1 MSFEVASDSGSDGD
15 EDPPGG
21 DGDESGDDDGDSDG
35 NGEDDG
41 MRHTDVAC
49 DPETNHFNRQ
59 RVLPDDYVTA
69 SPESEQASPNPP
81 DVERACRKRRRSRS
95 QPICRTGGTDLQ
107 AGRST
112 ASGCISGE
120 MVKPGE
126 VAKDP
131 GEDEEADR
139 KQAAHYAAV
148 SLGARPKSHFS
159 SRAVKARSL
168 PPAVDKPGITFKSVE
183 AAEEKTG
190 PYEDG
195 PAKKSTSATSHN
207 DEEEEP
213 TRPSN
218 LKAQPA
224 TRLVATV
231 PATQAHNPVR
241 LYHQHHSGE
250 TSSSDEY
257 DTAEATIAEVG
268 LALGNALVAAAFGAT
283 AAVADEPPSVN
294 DAFMALMQGGLQD
307 ISAALATDTP
317 H

>member
-1 MSFEVASDSGSDGD
+1 M
-15 EDPPGG
+15 
-21 DGDESGDDDGDSDG
+21 
-35 NGEDDG
+35 N
-41 MRHTDVAC
+41 TDVAC
-49 DPETNHFNRQ
+49 DPETDHFNRH
-59 RVLPDDYVTA
+59 RVLPDDYVSG
-69 SPESEQASPNPP
+69 SPVGEQESPNTP
-81 DVERACRKRRRSRS
+81 DVELACRKRRRIRS

-107 AGRST
+107 AARST
-112 ASGCISGE
+112 ASECISGE

-126 VAKDP
+126 EAKDP

-139 KQAAHYAAV
+139 KQAAV

-159 SRAVKARSL
+159 SRAVKARRL

-190 PYEDG
+190 PYEDV

-307 ISAALATDTP
+307 VSAALATDTP

>member
-1 MSFEVASDSGSDGD
+1 
-15 EDPPGG
+15 
-21 DGDESGDDDGDSDG
+21 
-35 NGEDDG
+35 
-41 MRHTDVAC
+41 
-49 DPETNHFNRQ
+49 
-59 RVLPDDYVTA
+59 
-69 SPESEQASPNPP
+69 
-81 DVERACRKRRRSRS
+81 
-95 QPICRTGGTDLQ
+95 
-107 AGRST
+107 
-112 ASGCISGE
+112 

-126 VAKDP
+126 EAKDP

-139 KQAAHYAAV
+139 KQAAV

-159 SRAVKARSL
+159 SRAVKARRL

-231 PATQAHNPVR
+231 PATQGHNPVR

-294 DAFMALMQGGLQD
+294 DAFMALMQGGLQGS
-307 ISAALATDTP
+307 SAATATDTP